1 MRKFAKISAVLAA
14 MVFALAGCKND
25 SSSSGDDEQPEIGV
39 VTKWYYDCDSNDL
52 KKKEQRWLY
61 FYDDGTVKMA
71 RTWTETVYDYDRL
84 GNSNSKEETKSI
96 VEAVGTYTGRT
107 TDSETDIIIV
117 INKITKDLIYG
128 GGSDDLV
135 DCLGTY
141 GGTARID
148 HYHDDGYSFDFS
160 LLFLKLKIIR
170 IDNSEILKQ
179 EFKKYDSDSQ
189 NSI

>member
-25 SSSSGDDEQPEIGV
+25 SSSSGDDEAGV
-39 VTKWYYDCDSNDL
+39 VTKWYSNDL

-61 FYDDGTVKMA
+61 FYDDGTVKMT
-71 RTWTETVYDYDRL
+71 RTWTETVYDYDKL

-96 VEAVGTYTGRT
+96 VEAVGTYTGKT
-107 TDSETDIIIV
+107 TESEIDIIIV
-117 INKITKDLIYG
+117 INKITKDLLYG
-128 GGSDDLV
+128 GGSDDLE
-135 DCLGTY
+135 DRLGSI
-141 GGTARID
+141 GGTAKID
-148 HYHDDGYSFDFS
+148 YRYNYGWPSDSF
-160 LLFLKLKIIR
+160 LYYLKLEIKTLINNKVII
-170 IDNSEILKQ
+170 KQ